1 MTGIEWHDFK
11 TDPPTSGGQYLW
23 AQNNWD
29 ATDEGG
35 NPVLQYGVFSG
46 YYRKRVTNYWTNE
59 SSEGIHDPDMWAEM
73 PRPPRAKRPEIS
85 DTQKAINSLI
95 ETRDALDER
104 ISHLKETTR

>member
-1 MTGIEWHDFK
+1 MANIEWHDFK
-11 TDPPTSGGQYLW
+11 TNPPASGGQYLW

-35 NPVLQYGVFSG
+35 NSVLQYEVFSG
-46 YYRKRVTNYWTNE
+46 YYRKRATNYWTNQ

-85 DTQKAINSLI
+85 DTQKEINKLI
-95 ETRDALDER
+95 DAKYSLDER
-104 ISHLKETTR
+104 IRRLRETTR